1 MIIGRSWDTTGTR
14 VCETGFT
21 ASGRWNASWTGG
33 HAQAAKALAFWIPER
48 PKAKAVGYLEAKTQ
62 PLVLH
67 GYAGADDAPDGAEQ
81 FGVEATVVAD
91 GILVEADLFAE
102 LLGVEGP
109 ALGVGAEAGVEAEF
123 GQALELLLD
132 GELHVVTGNAFV
144 VGDGFI

>member
-67 GYAGADDAPDGAEQ
+67 GYADADYLAG
-81 FGVEATVVAD
+81 FR
-91 GILVEADLFAE
+91 F
-102 LLGVEGP
+102 LGGDP
-109 ALGVGAEAGVEAEF
+109 LGGAGVEHIERKCAAAE
-123 GQALELLLD
+123 D
-132 GELHVVTGNAFV
+132 FV
-144 VGDGFI
+144 VEGADVELGA